1 MKRIIP
7 ILFVAI
13 AASMTSCKAW
23 RTISTTAT
31 YTQATDSTKTTTTIT
46 SKTVEEYQGV
56 KKRWHQVQSNKVR
69 CTKERRRRRSAM
81 VVSFYVRIKSGRNE
95 QRKRRGTDVSR
106 RGRRKYQLD
115 LYIWCEKFPQ
125 EVISSVNYSGFGW
138 ESWTKMDYLGQK
150 RYFFA
155 FFQNQS
161 KVIGHS
167 FCNFAADLA
176 DGARFCL
183 AWCAQSAEPLNQIGM
198 HQSMKLQKKS
208 GRLEEK

>member
-1 MKRIIP
+1 MVRKIPSRGHFEGQLPRI
-7 ILFVAI
+7 
-13 AASMTSCKAW
+13 
-23 RTISTTAT
+23 
-31 YTQATDSTKTTTTIT
+31 
-46 SKTVEEYQGV
+46 
-56 KKRWHQVQSNKVR
+56 
-69 CTKERRRRRSAM
+69 
-81 VVSFYVRIKSGRNE
+81 RIG
-95 QRKRRGTDVSR
+95 
-106 RGRRKYQLD
+106 
-115 LYIWCEKFPQ
+115 
-125 EVISSVNYSGFGW
+125 
-138 ESWTKMDYLGQK
+138 SWTKMDYLGQK
-150 RYFFA
+150 RYFFS

>member
-81 VVSFYVRIKSGRNE
+81 VVSFYVRIIVYVGITLPAIPSVRIAKSRQFSMDAMNKE
-95 QRKRRGTDVSR
+95 RGAALTCREGDEENIQFWVLGHPLAVQCSWTI
-106 RGRRKYQLD
+106 RGRSCYRFYLAGRPWREPRRTHLYRYGLQRQYQLD

-125 EVISSVNYSGFGW
+125 EVISSVNYSGFG
-138 ESWTKMDYLGQK
+138 
-150 RYFFA
+150 
-155 FFQNQS
+155 
-161 KVIGHS
+161 
-167 FCNFAADLA
+167 
-176 DGARFCL
+176 
-183 AWCAQSAEPLNQIGM
+183 
-198 HQSMKLQKKS
+198 
-208 GRLEEK
+208 

>member
-1 MKRIIP
+1 
-7 ILFVAI
+7 
-13 AASMTSCKAW
+13 
-23 RTISTTAT
+23 
-31 YTQATDSTKTTTTIT
+31 
-46 SKTVEEYQGV
+46 
-56 KKRWHQVQSNKVR
+56 
-69 CTKERRRRRSAM
+69 M

-106 RGRRKYQLD
+106 RGRRKYPTGFVHWVRKIPSRGHFECQL
-115 LYIWCEKFPQ
+115 LRIR
-125 EVISSVNYSGFGW
+125 IG
-138 ESWTKMDYLGQK
+138 SWTKMDYLGQK
-150 RYFFA
+150 RYFFS